1 MKTNMFKKSIT
12 LSLAV
17 LLLAGL
23 YGCGNDEP
31 EKKEETEEATNV
43 TVYKV
48 TTENINSASSYTGEI
63 VASETTAVSAQ
74 VSGAA
79 TAIYVK
85 EGDYVSAG
93 QPLLSIDS
101 TTYQLA
107 YNQALAAYN
116 SAVAGK
122 KSAEASYNSATG
134 GSSQQSLN
142 QLESAMNGA
151 KLAYDNALDMYN
163 KQKTLFDMGAI
174 SQVEFNSHKTNL
186 DNTKL
191 NYESAKKN
199 YELMKNV
206 VMGETEN
213 SARAG
218 VETAGAAVEQA
229 NAALDIARNNL
240 SNCTVSAPIS
250 GYVSSKSANRG
261 QMVGAGSVIFTI
273 ADTSSV
279 EVQINVT
286 DSVISILKPGTPA
299 KVTVSGA
306 ETDEIGGSVSLIN
319 PVKNPQTGLYTVRI
333 SIPNENGAL
342 KVGMI
347 AKLSLITE
355 NSENTLTVPSSA
367 LLQSDDDG
375 YYLYVAIDGNA
386 EKRIVET
393 GISNDEFT
401 EILSGVSEGEAVIVK
416 GKEYITKDNSAVKI
430 VTEQGE

>member
-1 MKTNMFKKSIT
+1 
-12 LSLAV
+12 
-17 LLLAGL
+17 
-23 YGCGNDEP
+23 
-31 EKKEETEEATNV
+31 
-43 TVYKV
+43 
-48 TTENINSASSYTGEI
+48 
-63 VASETTAVSAQ
+63 
-74 VSGAA
+74 
-79 TAIYVK
+79 
-85 EGDYVSAG
+85 
-93 QPLLSIDS
+93 
-101 TTYQLA
+101 
-107 YNQALAAYN
+107 
-116 SAVAGK
+116 
-122 KSAEASYNSATG
+122 
-134 GSSQQSLN
+134 
-142 QLESAMNGA
+142 MNGA
-151 KLAYDNALDMYN
+151 KLAYDNALVMYN

-261 QMVGAGSVIFTI
+261 QMVGAGSVLFTI

-286 DSVISILKPGTPA
+286 DSVISTLKPGTPA

-306 ETDEIGGSVSLIN
+306 GTDEIGGSVSLIN

-355 NSENTLTVPSSA
+355 NNENTLTVPSSA

-401 EILSGVSEGEAVIVK
+401 EILSGVSEGESVIVK

>member
-1 MKTNMFKKSIT
+1 MKTNMFKKSIA

-31 EKKEETEEATNV
+31 EKKEETEEVTNV

-48 TTENINSASSYTGEI
+48 TTENINSVSSYTGEI

-261 QMVGAGSVIFTI
+261 QMVGAGSVLFTI

-286 DSVISILKPGTPA
+286 DSVISTLKPGTPA

-306 ETDEIGGSVSLIN
+306 GTDEIGGSVSRIN

-375 YYLYVAIDGNA
+375 CYLYVAIDGNA